1 MPYFVI
7 SISKFEKVA
16 FYIHQ
21 SIKTNHVKITFNV
34 IKYFEKSIEKTTYRL
49 F

>member
-7 SISKFEKVA
+7 SISKFEKIA

-21 SIKTNHVKITFNV
+21 SIKTNRVKIINV